1 MADSVGAASLD
12 EIDRKILL
20 LLQGGGRMTNAAL
33 AEAVG
38 LTPTPML
45 QRMRR
50 LEQSGVIKGYM
61 AIVDPVKVGKPIL
74 AFVHVTLKGHGLA
87 LHRKLLDIVEGL
99 EEVIECHHIAG
110 DEDFLLKV
118 AARDIAEIEGFLL
131 RRLSTSGVIGRVKTT
146 FVLSTSKSHGSLV
159 PAEAAT
165 AGEIT

>member
-1 MADSVGAASLD
+1 MADSVAVAPLD
-12 EIDRKILL
+12 DIDRKILR
-20 LLQGGGRMTNAAL
+20 LLQESGRMTNAAL

-61 AIVDPVKVGKPIL
+61 AVVDPVKVGKPIL
-74 AFVHVTLKGHGLA
+74 AYVHVTLKGHGLA
-87 LHRKLLDIVEGL
+87 LHKKLLDIVEGL

-118 AARDIAEIEGFLL
+118 AARDIAELEGFLL

-146 FVLSTSKSHGSLV
+146 FVLSTSKSHGALV
-159 PAEAAT
+159 PSVSDEGAP
-165 AGEIT
+165 